1 VALEARQ
8 AEAGHVLQEEAEPLL
23 VAGRGAAA
31 PSGSLQAHQRD
42 YLVAKTE
49 AKGGWLG

>member
-8 AEAGHVLQEEAEPLL
+8 AEAGHVLQQEVEPLL
-23 VAGRGAAA
+23 GAGRTAAA
-31 PSGSLQAHQRD
+31 PSGSLEAHQRD

-49 AKGGWLG
+49 AKGG